1 MWGDERADS
10 GSNVLTEQLE
20 SNNVTYVLTDLQPFS
35 TYNVSVTA
43 ATDAGNG
50 TNVALIDGV
59 ETAEDG
65 ETFKH

>member
-35 TYNVSVTA
+35 TYNVFVTA

-50 TNVALIDGV
+50 TDVASISGV
-59 ETAEDG
+59 ETAEEG
-65 ETFKH
+65 A